1 MKSKYH
7 NEIKIINYIASTE
20 KYKGIFFSSLLLSL
34 YGGLILGQSAHNF
47 FDSILIPFQHAIFN
61 IFLFALVF
69 LNNISACSILKKDFS
84 FYIIRLKNK
93 KEYIKLIIRVT
104 ILMYLFHIF
113 IILLFIFMIFLL
125 TTFNDLNISIY
136 QNYAISNFT
145 YSFFYLIRY
154 ILLGMLLTL
163 IFSLIYINTNDKI
176 ILTLQSLF
184 LILIMYFDKFKLEP
198 RTTFSLSI
206 WSYFRNVI
214 YETFSLEVT
223 SSIFMVLILEIIII
237 LLYQLSLKNKKVE
250 IT

>member
-47 FDSILIPFQHAIFN
+47 FDSI
-61 IFLFALVF
+61 